1 MSWRNGK
8 INAGSR
14 RVMRTTNTSILL
26 KFQVFQIDIVCSF
39 VNISTGAAG
48 VNRVELVTLTLHR
61 TK

>member
-1 MSWRNGK
+1 
-8 INAGSR
+8 
-14 RVMRTTNTSILL
+14 MRTTNTSILL

>member
-14 RVMRTTNTSILL
+14 RVMRTTNMSILL

-48 VNRVELVTLTLHR
+48 ANRVELVTLTLHR